1 VQLTHRP
8 GNIVSSRFRA
18 HSPTLRGYSHTMLQ
32 ICDPTQHTPTTE
44 IGNASS
50 ESWPKKIRA
59 SIFVLAIV
67 LVVAAICSQALASEL
82 VNPPGQRPP
91 QASEKTEASDPLG
104 RNTPNGTVFGFLEAA
119 REGRYGEAA
128 QYLQLPEDS
137 HNRERLANE
146 LYVLMEKAFVE
157 RVGVISGH
165 VEGSHQ
171 IGVSRDRQRIGV
183 FRIDGTDTNVDL
195 VHVQDPTSGGVWLF
209 SEEVIAHVPEL
220 FAQVKNG
227 DAEVG
232 SSRPQIL
239 ERFVSTFGRRLATL
253 LLLVPVS
260 LCVGWTVFYLL
271 VLIVRLILRLRHRMI
286 AKEIVNSVIAP
297 TTVLLAV
304 LLHQAGVYLL
314 DIPLVTR
321 LHYQRITG
329 VLVVIS
335 VTWLV
340 IRLVNVWSDQARA
353 RTLDSSGYRRGSI
366 ILLGQRLSKV
376 VVTITAGL
384 LILSI
389 LGFDIT
395 TAIAGLGIGSIALA
409 FAAQKTLENVLG
421 GVSILGDE
429 VIRIGEVCKV
439 GDQEGTVE
447 DISLRSTR
455 IRTLEGTVL
464 SVPNG
469 QLANMNLENIS
480 RRHISLFRTRMGL
493 KYDTSPAQMRAL
505 LGNITS
511 LLRHHSKVDKEGLR
525 VRLVG
530 FGDTSLDVQI
540 NCRILTSNLD
550 QFTAIREDLLLHIIE
565 LVADAGTALAI
576 PSRLLYLNEEGEQ
589 AGRYDWSHSNPRKR
603 PRSA

>member
-1 VQLTHRP
+1 
-8 GNIVSSRFRA
+8 
-18 HSPTLRGYSHTMLQ
+18 
-32 ICDPTQHTPTTE
+32 
-44 IGNASS
+44 
-50 ESWPKKIRA
+50 
-59 SIFVLAIV
+59 
-67 LVVAAICSQALASEL
+67 
-82 VNPPGQRPP
+82 
-91 QASEKTEASDPLG
+91 
-104 RNTPNGTVFGFLEAA
+104 
-119 REGRYGEAA
+119 
-128 QYLQLPEDS
+128 
-137 HNRERLANE
+137 
-146 LYVLMEKAFVE
+146 
-157 RVGVISGH
+157 
-165 VEGSHQ
+165 
-171 IGVSRDRQRIGV
+171 

-195 VHVQDPTSGGVWLF
+195 VHVQDPTSGGIWLF

-260 LCVGWTVFYLL
+260 LFVAWIAVYLL

-286 AKEIVNSVIAP
+286 AREIVNSAIAP
-297 TTVLLAV
+297 MTVLLAV
-304 LLHQAGVYLL
+304 LLHQSGVYLL

-321 LHYQRITG
+321 LHYQRVTG
-329 VLVVIS
+329 VLLVIS
-335 VTWLV
+335 ISWLV
-340 IRLVNVWSDQARA
+340 LRLVNVWSDQARA
-353 RTLDSSGYRRGSI
+353 RTLDSIGYRRGSI
-366 ILLGQRLSKV
+366 ILLCQRISKV
-376 VVTITAGL
+376 VVIIAAGL

-480 RRHISLFRTRMGL
+480 RRHMSLFRTRMGL
-493 KYDTSPAQMRAL
+493 KYDTSPTQMRVL

-511 LLRHHSKVDKEGLR
+511 LLRHHPKVDKEGLR

>member
-1 VQLTHRP
+1 ML
-8 GNIVSSRFRA
+8 VSSRFRA
-18 HSPTLRGYSHTMLQ
+18 HSPIVSSCSQTPLP
-32 ICDPTQHTPTTE
+32 ICDPTQHTPTSE

-50 ESWPKKIRA
+50 ASWSNKSRYPR
-59 SIFVLAIV
+59 LV
-67 LVVAAICSQALASEL
+67 LVVALFFVVAVVHLQSPASEP
-82 VNPPGQRPP
+82 VNLPGQRPP
-91 QASEKTEASDPLG
+91 AASEKTEASDPLG

-128 QYLQLPEDS
+128 QYLQLPGDS

-157 RVGVISGH
+157 RIGVISGH

-171 IGVSRDRQRIGV
+171 IGVPKDRQRIGV
-183 FRIDGTDTNVDL
+183 FRIDGIDTNVDL
-195 VHVQDPTSGGVWLF
+195 VHVQDPTSGGIWLF
-209 SEEVIAHVPEL
+209 SEEVVAHVPEL

-232 SSRPQIL
+232 SSRPQML

-260 LCVGWTVFYLL
+260 LCVAWIAVYLL

-286 AKEIVNSVIAP
+286 AREIVNSAVAP
-297 TTVLLAV
+297 MTVLLAV
-304 LLHQAGVYLL
+304 LLHQAGVFLL

-321 LHYQRITG
+321 LHYQRVTG
-329 VLVVIS
+329 VLLVIS

-376 VVTITAGL
+376 IVTIAAGL

-395 TAIAGLGIGSIALA
+395 TAVAGLGIGSIALA

-480 RRHISLFRTRMGL
+480 RRDMSLFRTRMGL

-511 LLRHHSKVDKEGLR
+511 LLRHHPKVDKEGLR

-540 NCRILTSNLD
+540 NCRILTGNLD

-589 AGRYDWSHSNPRKR
+589 AGKRESYDSNPRKR